1 MESTDTT
8 DEEILLAL
16 VASVPI
22 TGLLSVMAEAVAPV
36 MAEALAPTTDA
47 VAPVMAEALAP
58 TTVAPTAVEMTDD
71 QSNAFLRRLEEFREI
86 QAGINFLFED
96 DDEEEEEIGEQHLGH
111 CRRCGGLLD
120 DDDYDSD
127 HENYI
132 PQPFECGIC
141 SNLPPHV
148 GHISPELGFC
158 RLCGASLR
166 SEDYDSDDARYINQP
181 NFCTQCSVHPV
192 IWRVFSRR

>member
-36 MAEALAPTTDA
+36 MAAA
-47 VAPVMAEALAP
+47 VAPVMTEALAP
-58 TTVAPTAVEMTDD
+58 TTVAPAVEMTDD
-71 QSNAFLRRLEEFREI
+71 ERNAFLRRLEQFREI
-86 QAGINFLFED
+86 QAGINFLLED
-96 DDEEEEEIGEQHLGH
+96 DDEEEEEEIGEQHLGH